1 MIDCQELS
9 FNPLLSCRRWEKAS
23 KIFGSTVIRRIVCWA
38 LYLLGAKR
46 KDIAEM
52 LEQPEN
58 SVKSFL
64 RSLDLYGLPALED
77 RRRGHSSFL
86 PQTQPRV
93 SRCQLSVSED
103 GFLIDIGVPEHRIII
118 PRQNTVQCRTVL
130 LSLLNS
136 GCVRSEDVAG
146 ALSLTT
152 THIANLAK
160 QLASEDVTGI
170 IDKRHGPKSEHLITP
185 EIKGEII
192 QQFVVNCLIGGR
204 ISGKGLA
211 DNLQERDL
219 NISDRTIRFHLGKLG
234 LRSIKT
240 SLPELYDAVKKTSE
254 TS

>member
-23 KIFGSTVIRRIVCWA
+23 TIFGSTVIRCIVCWA

-52 LEQPEN
+52 FEQPEN

-64 RSLDLYGLPALED
+64 RSLDQDGLPALED

-103 GFLIDIGVPEHRIII
+103 DFLIDFGLPEHRIII
-118 PRQNTVQCRTVL
+118 PRQNTVQARTVL

-136 GCVRSEDVAG
+136 GCVSSEDVAG
-146 ALSLTT
+146 ALSLTA

-170 IDKRHGPKSEHLITP
+170 IDKRHGPKSEHLVTP

-192 QQFVVNCLIGGR
+192 QQFVVNCLIGGKT
-204 ISGKGLA
+204 SGKGLA
-211 DNLQERDL
+211 DNLQERNLD
-219 NISDRTIRFHLGKLG
+219 ISGRTIRFHLEKLG

-240 SLPELYDAVKKTSE
+240 SLPELYGAVKKTSE